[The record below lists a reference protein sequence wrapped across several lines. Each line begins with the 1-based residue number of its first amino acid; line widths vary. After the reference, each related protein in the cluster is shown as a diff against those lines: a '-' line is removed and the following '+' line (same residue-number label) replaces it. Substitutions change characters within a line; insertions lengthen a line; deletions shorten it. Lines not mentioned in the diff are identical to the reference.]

1 MAVRPDSNLQNALI
15 VTRTVE
21 TATTVTVGCAV
32 KDGNA
37 DKEVQPIAATTDL
50 PIGIVVALGPLAGA
64 AGDKVQIALLTG
76 GAIVPVKT
84 GGTATRGQAA
94 KYAASGGLLGD
105 ATPTATASTPVVVW
119 ALGYFTQSG
128 TSGDIVGLA
137 VGRHYLTEE

>member
-1 MAVRPDSNLQNALI
+1 VTI

-37 DKEVQPIAATTDL
+37 DHECQPLAAATDL

-64 AGDKVQIALLTG
+64 AGDKVSVALLSG
-76 GAIVPVKT
+76 GGVVPVKT

-94 KYAASGGLLGD
+94 KYAATGGLLGD
-105 ATPTATASTPVVVW
+105 CTPTATASTPVVVW

-128 TSGDIVGLA
+128 SSGDYVGLA
-137 VGRHYLTEE
+137 LGRHYLTEE